1 MVQRLSASPEQH
13 LQRPACMFEAAFI
26 CIYRELGLTVCVWKL
41 VPLIAVAFSLEKST
55 AGFQMLESPL
65 AHFHTLSRGDSLGA
79 FATTLACGG
88 RIQPLLRRRL
98 PSCQASVNGDYWWLV
113 FGLYWFWNCE
123 GWWGSNSLLW
133 KSTWW
138 HVMQA
143 FHGVFP
149 PVRSECFKSSILHGS
164 NEGLIGGFDHRHLE
178 RNSKVQQE
186 RLGAGVGLW
195 RTLDFEGYD
204 FEIFGGFK
212 RFRFLGHNGH
222 ILQLTWKVF
231 SLMFD
236 LPELRLP
243 NKKAV
248 EVQRAASAASQAA
261 QWSKQAARDFSH
273 LEALVAAFKH
283 AQQKVG
289 LPSPSW
295 PCR

>member
-41 VPLIAVAFSLEKST
+41 VPLIAVAFSLEKGT

-79 FATTLACGG
+79 FATTRACGG

-98 PSCQASVNGDYWWLV
+98 LSCQTSVNGDYWWLV

-186 RLGAGVGLW
+186 RMGAGVKGFEGPWTLKDMISRYSTTVTFSSSLGRSSAWCLTCRSCVCQTRRLW
-195 RTLDFEGYD
+195 RCNEQLQQLHKQPDVMVQTSSSWF
-204 FEIFGGFK
+204 FASGG
-212 RFRFLGHNGH
+212 LGCS
-222 ILQLTWKVF
+222 F
-231 SLMFD
+231 
-236 LPELRLP
+236 
-243 NKKAV
+243 
-248 EVQRAASAASQAA
+248 
-261 QWSKQAARDFSH
+261 
-273 LEALVAAFKH
+273 
-283 AQQKVG
+283 
-289 LPSPSW
+289 
-295 PCR
+295 